1 MFDDYS
7 ATLPLLIV
15 VLLENIAVAWVYGT
29 DKYVTHSSSIR
40 ELTAPSGDMSVI
52 SLYWLLVFNRNWIQ
66 FMITFQPKKN
76 YIRIKLSFKKK
87 E

>member
-29 DKYVTHSSSIR
+29 DKYVTNSGSIR
-40 ELTAPSGDMSVI
+40 ELTAPSGGMMSDVFI
-52 SLYWLLVFNRNWIQ
+52 SRELST
-66 FMITFQPKKN
+66 TFI
-76 YIRIKLSFKKK
+76 Y
-87 E
+87 